1 MEEICCSVLTI
12 PRECT
17 EKAMKQK
24 IDSRS
29 IRQNRSLVYCVDCFL
44 FRSMGGVFLDVFS
57 SGKLARFC
65 VDRLLKPK
73 QITLSLLYLNK
84 ALQIDAPVLATFGLK
99 SELYSTSTISGE
111 DGGVPYIS
119 IWITGKQ
126 VTGFYKEASRS
137 CCPVITNEMRQMF
150 ALKAK

>member
-1 MEEICCSVLTI
+1 MKEICCSVLTI

-29 IRQNRSLVYCVDCFL
+29 IRQNRSLIYCVDCFL
-44 FRSMGGVFLDVFS
+44 FRSMGGVFLDVCS

-99 SELYSTSTISGE
+99 SELYSTSMISGE
-111 DGGVPYIS
+111 DGGPIADRYTSGPNGV
-119 IWITGKQ
+119 
-126 VTGFYKEASRS
+126 
-137 CCPVITNEMRQMF
+137 
-150 ALKAK
+150 